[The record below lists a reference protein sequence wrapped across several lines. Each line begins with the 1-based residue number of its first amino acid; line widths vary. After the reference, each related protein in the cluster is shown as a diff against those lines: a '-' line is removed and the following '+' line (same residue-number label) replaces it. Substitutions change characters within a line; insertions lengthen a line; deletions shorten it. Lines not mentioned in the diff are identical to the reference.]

1 MCEFYSQT
9 VADNSFVVQVRK
21 RQSLGRSQSFTT
33 LHQQTDVTVAPAYIG
48 HKAIFEIKGET
59 IMSTKHAFASITHV
73 LAGMSGRIRA
83 ARSRRQTERVFARF
97 SNHEL
102 ADMGFERDWDG
113 SAYRP
118 SDYR

>member
-1 MCEFYSQT
+1 
-9 VADNSFVVQVRK
+9 
-21 RQSLGRSQSFTT
+21 
-33 LHQQTDVTVAPAYIG
+33 
-48 HKAIFEIKGET
+48 
-59 IMSTKHAFASITHV
+59 
-73 LAGMSGRIRA
+73 MSGRIRA